1 LGFENI
7 FNDIVDLCFN
17 RHPLQPTEEKEMNQK
32 QSMARLSL
40 YILIAMGTSAS
51 AGLPTVNFSD
61 WRETASFMLSVAM
74 TGLITA
80 RSYIDQTPSRIEQ

>member
-1 LGFENI
+1 MQSF
-7 FNDIVDLCFN
+7 
-17 RHPLQPTEEKEMNQK
+17 TEKEMNQK
-32 QSMARLSL
+32 QSIARLFL

-51 AGLPTVNFSD
+51 AGLTTVDFSD